1 MYMTVARPHDPH
13 GEIDVPLS
21 DARGTLPQLLDEHVR
36 EGEVVFLTRHGRRV
50 GALVSADVAEHL
62 GEMEDA
68 YWSARATQ
76 AKRDLEASGEQPIPW
91 AQALTVL
98 EATDADEAASGDR

>member
-1 MYMTVARPHDPH
+1 MTASRPHDSH

-68 YWSARATQ
+68 YWSARAAQ
-76 AKRDLEASGEQPIPW
+76 AKRDMEAAGEQPIPW
-91 AQALTVL
+91 EQALVVL
-98 EATDADEAASGDR
+98 ESADADETSGDER

>member
-1 MYMTVARPHDPH
+1 MSHARSSESH

-21 DARGTLPQLLDEHVR
+21 DARGALPQLLDEHVR

-68 YWSARATQ
+68 YWSARAAQ
-76 AKRDLEASGEQPIPW
+76 AKREMEASGEQPIPW
-91 AQALTVL
+91 AQALAIL
-98 EATDADEAASGDR
+98 EAADSDEVPGGNR